1 MNKLLYLFIFVLS
14 CAMLYPQKH
23 AYNSNEYE
31 ITLLS
36 AIEEGLKNNPEI
48 KSAQEKINLS
58 DGKFWSGI
66 SLPQPQLNF
75 NYDFV
80 PGGKNLNNFTERV
93 IEVSQSF
100 DFPTNYFL
108 KGALHSGET
117 EISRMEFNLTKIEV
131 TGRIKTAYYNLVH
144 AKEQLR
150 IEEENLSLTADFM
163 QKAEIRYNVGEGT
176 NLELLT
182 AKVQYSESLNN
193 VARQKNEVIQANTE
207 LNFVLGNDQT
217 GSCIYK
223 PTDNLEYTEL
233 NYDETDLINNSF
245 NNNAEI
251 KIGELTVSK
260 SSTENSLAWSGL
272 LPGFNLAYSKQTLEG
287 NDNYY
292 GASFGISVPLWF
304 LFDQRGRIQETS
316 ANESIAEYELQ
327 LIRNKVR
334 VQIIKAY
341 TRFKNHQKQMQ
352 MYKTDLL
359 PLSDEVY
366 STALK
371 SYEAGEIT
379 YLEFLQAKQFLI
391 NSKSNYIKTLLDYN
405 LSIVDLET
413 AAGFELN
420 K

>member
-1 MNKLLYLFIFVLS
+1 
-14 CAMLYPQKH
+14 
-23 AYNSNEYE
+23 
-31 ITLLS
+31 
-36 AIEEGLKNNPEI
+36 
-48 KSAQEKINLS
+48 
-58 DGKFWSGI
+58 
-66 SLPQPQLNF
+66 
-75 NYDFV
+75 
-80 PGGKNLNNFTERV
+80 
-93 IEVSQSF
+93 
-100 DFPTNYFL
+100 
-108 KGALHSGET
+108 
-117 EISRMEFNLTKIEV
+117 
-131 TGRIKTAYYNLVH
+131 
-144 AKEQLR
+144 
-150 IEEENLSLTADFM
+150 M

-182 AKVQYSESLNN
+182 AKVQYTESLNN

-217 GSCIYK
+217 GSRIYNPAGK
-223 PTDNLEYTEL
+223 LEYTEL

-341 TRFKNHQKQMQ
+341 TRFKNQQKQMQ

-379 YLEFLQAKQFLI
+379 YLEFLQAKQILI
-391 NSKSNYIKTLLDYN
+391 NSKSNYLKTLLDYN